1 MKKLLL
7 IASYFLSTTIF
18 SEAQNPTTASSD
30 IGSQAPILK
39 FYPNPATTVITF
51 DFQKSYDKGYSLQIY
66 NFLGRKMIEQVNI
79 ADQTTINLTDFT
91 RGVYVY
97 QLRDKTG
104 KLVESGKFQV
114 SK

>member
-1 MKKLLL
+1 MKKFLL
-7 IASYFLSTTIF
+7 IVSIFLSTTNF
-18 SEAQNPTTASSD
+18 SEAQKSSEAPANL
-30 IGSQAPILK
+30 GSQAPILK

-51 DFQKSYDKGYSLQIY
+51 DFQKSFGKGYSLQIY
-66 NFLGRKMIEQVNI
+66 NFLGRKMVERTNI

-97 QLRDKTG
+97 QLRDNTG

>member
-7 IASYFLSTTIF
+7 IVSIFLFTTNF
-18 SEAQNPTTASSD
+18 SEAQKQASAGIS
-30 IGSQAPILK
+30 SQAPILR

-51 DFQKSYDKGYSLQIY
+51 DFQKAYDKGYSLQIY
-66 NFLGRKMIEQVNI
+66 NFLGRKMVEQNNI
-79 ADQTTINLTDFT
+79 ADQTTIYLTDFT

-97 QLRDKTG
+97 QLRDKSG

>member
-1 MKKLLL
+1 MSIVVFTVHAEAQTKNSPVSSVN
-7 IASYFLSTTIF
+7 AQTTIMR
-18 SEAQNPTTASSD
+18 S
-30 IGSQAPILK
+30 
-39 FYPNPATTVITF
+39 YPNPASSVITF
-51 DFQKSYDKGYSLQIY
+51 DFQKGYDKGFSIQIY
-66 NFLGRKMIEQVNI
+66 NFLGRKMLEQTNI
-79 ADQTTINLTDFT
+79 LDRTTINLTDFT